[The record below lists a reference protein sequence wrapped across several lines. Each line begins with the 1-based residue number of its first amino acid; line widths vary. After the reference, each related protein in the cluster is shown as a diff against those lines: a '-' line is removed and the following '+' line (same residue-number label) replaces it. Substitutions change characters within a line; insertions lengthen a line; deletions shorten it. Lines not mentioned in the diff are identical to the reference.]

1 MLGAYDDRWEVTEEQ
16 ALGFAKSEVSKIEE
30 AIKNSY

>member
-16 ALGFAKSEVSKIEE
+16 ALGFAKSEVSKIL
-30 AIKNSY
+30 INNLIYN